1 MQGTMD
7 RPSEAKGRGWRE
19 ARAVGFK
26 DTQNEGLEGST
37 RVISYLPLDAARRH
51 EARGKG
57 RVNTKPI
64 S

>member
-1 MQGTMD
+1 MD

-37 RVISYLPLDAARRH
+37 MLHVGMKLG
-51 EARGKG
+51 EKG
-57 RVNTKPI
+57 E
-64 S
+64 